1 MLTVSVSIVSFSAG
15 TTVQQFRDTLASS
28 GTSTLITARVVQWI
42 ITPQIADYLLASN
55 WDFMVVLKPDDIL
68 PQAVAALCSH
78 IFTVRIEQAEEFL
91 DNFKERNHQD
101 LHPSSVGLTYN
112 LDKPL
117 IATSTQRVELTP
129 ALLAF
134 SESPLCPSG
143 PVSMLN
149 LISFRPFPAA
159 RKSYAEYIEAFKAGM
174 GSKRGGIV
182 KLLGETVE
190 EGDWDELV
198 IAQYSSLKHFVDM
211 TCDPGYQKA
220 NQKLRLPA
228 LRDTCIL
235 MTTELEL
242 DWEVTHSERWTGA
255 Q

>member
-1 MLTVSVSIVSFSAG
+1 MITVAVSILSFSPG
-15 TTVQQFRDTLASS
+15 TNVQQFRDALASS
-28 GTSTLITARVVQWI
+28 STSPLVTARVVQWL
-42 ITPQIADYLLASN
+42 ITPQIADYLLANN
-55 WDFMVVLKPDDIL
+55 WDFMVVLKPDDALGESIT
-68 PQAVAALCSH
+68 ALCDH
-78 IFTVRIEQAEEFL
+78 IFTVRINQPEDFL
-91 DNFKERNHQD
+91 DSFQAKNHEY
-101 LHPSSVGLTYN
+101 LHPASVGPTYN

-117 IATSTQRVELTP
+117 FATATQRVELTP

-134 SESPLCPSG
+134 SESPLCPAG

-159 RKSYAEYIEAFKAGM
+159 RKSYAKYIEAFKAGM

-220 NQKLRLPA
+220 NQELRLPA

-235 MTTELEL
+235 MTTELDL
-242 DWEVTHSERWTGA
+242 DWTIAGGERWNGTD
-255 Q
+255 